1 MKNFFVAMGNGA
13 PETNDVFAL
22 SAEDRGTSV
31 RTALCCNAGV
41 DDQAQTPQS
50 ARFSEEQRK
59 IREVSQNVGVRCV
72 QLSDSVDA
80 FSQAVDVED
89 DDVELVPFAVE
100 RERERERE
108 RECLCRRRSPCYA
121 HGDPA
126 ADQIVRGPSGGCRGD
141 LISTPDFGYSRVF
154 YKSFLWGN
162 LRFGG
167 CFEKPSL
174 QAWFWYKKLRSK
186 QKIGKVTKRRR
197 SVKPTCANGGTNRAN
212 GGTNA
217 SFCTSGDFPFFLACG
232 QICFEFE
239 SATVKRE
246 KKRRKNEGKERV
258 WPKAK
263 RKDFFNFSHGFVFKE
278 GNRRLFTPGAKNF

>member
-1 MKNFFVAMGNGA
+1 MRVSMIVVVFFC
-13 PETNDVFAL
+13 
-22 SAEDRGTSV
+22 V
-31 RTALCCNAGV
+31 RTRRLRRISPPPPFP
-41 DDQAQTPQS
+41 T
-50 ARFSEEQRK
+50 RFRPRQD
-59 IREVSQNVGVRCV
+59 IRR
-72 QLSDSVDA
+72 LSG
-80 FSQAVDVED
+80 
-89 DDVELVPFAVE
+89 
-100 RERERERE
+100 
-108 RECLCRRRSPCYA
+108 RRRSELPETC

-174 QAWFWYKKLRSK
+174 QALFWCKKLRSG

-197 SVKPTCANGGTNRAN
+197 SGKPTCANGGTNRAN

-246 KKRRKNEGKERV
+246 KKKKERRKIKTMANCKGKE
-258 WPKAK
+258 K
-263 RKDFFNFSHGFVFKE
+263 RF
-278 GNRRLFTPGAKNF
+278 L